1 MNKIIH
7 WFSLERAVMGPG
19 GVKSEVILFTGVVV
33 GTVGQWLF
41 TALGPDGKFRWQG
54 LVLGFIASIVTF
66 PVIFYQAGLNKTK
79 LSFVKWCVAV
89 QNGFFWPTLLEQV
102 GKTFQS

>member
-7 WFSLERAVMGPG
+7 WFSLERPVLGKD
-19 GVKSEVILFTGVVV
+19 GVKSEIILFTGVVV

-41 TALGPDGKFRWQG
+41 TALGDGKFRWQG

-79 LSFVKWCVAV
+79 FSFVKWCVAF